1 MNETASEPRQAD
13 TRDPEVTGLLEQ
25 IDAVIMDARSL
36 AGELTEKEFNWQ
48 PASRR
53 WSVGQCLQ
61 HITLTTQLYAGN
73 IQPMV
78 ATARERKARGERP
91 YREGV
96 VSRWF
101 VRSMEPPPSM
111 RIRTFAKVQP
121 APHLDRDQ
129 TLADFEAVH
138 RTLVAGLDGVDASL
152 LRQARMPSP
161 FVSLLQF
168 TLGQVY
174 GLNLAHARRHLWQA
188 RQVATESAFGS

>member
-1 MNETASEPRQAD
+1 MNDPVSEPPQAD
-13 TRDPEVTGLLEQ
+13 TRDPEITGLIEQ
-25 IDAVIMDARSL
+25 ITAVVLDARSL

-48 PASRR
+48 PSDRR

-61 HITLTTQLYAGN
+61 HITMTTQLYAGN

-78 ATARERKARGERP
+78 AAARERKARGGQP
-91 YREGV
+91 YREGFI
-96 VSRWF
+96 SRWF

-121 APHLDRDQ
+121 APHLDRDG
-129 TLADFEAVH
+129 TMADFEAVH
-138 RTLVAGLDGVDASL
+138 RALADSLDGVDSSL
-152 LRQARMPSP
+152 LTQARMPSP

-174 GLNLAHARRHLWQA
+174 GLNLAHGRRHLWQA
-188 RQVATESAFGS
+188 RQVAKESGFGS